1 MSSKTAASWSMGRRM
16 ATWYAMSAA
25 LLLLV
30 ATTTLYFMVASS
42 LDVEGD
48 EFLDYAATCLEKL
61 KPDAGNRPSQDDWP
75 GDAYRVRDAAGGVIA
90 SSPAADD
97 RLPPRLAEGTS
108 GTDYLGPSGRWVRAI
123 SRRIGGR
130 TYEVAYDRTRELE
143 LLGRY
148 RRYMAFVLLPAVL
161 ASSLAGAWIARR
173 GLRPVGEI
181 AATARRIGPHR
192 LVERIATARL
202 PAELA
207 DLAGTFNVM
216 LDRLQGSFGRL
227 ERFSGDIAHELR
239 TPVHAIRNAAEV
251 ALTTSQSRDEEREAL
266 SSCLEAAGNL
276 ARLIDRLLFLARA
289 ESPRS
294 LLELETIDLAA
305 ELASLREFYEPVAAQ
320 AGIELTLIA
329 AGPLTWRLDRTLI
342 QRAVGNLV
350 TNAFAYT
357 PEGGRVV
364 ISAACLDGGTLSIV
378 VADTGSGIA
387 AEHLPY
393 LFDRFYRPDAAR
405 PSGQGVGLGL
415 AIVRSIAELHG
426 GRAEIASRPGRGTE
440 VTLVLPADAHD
451 ENVISA

>member
-16 ATWYAMSAA
+16 AIWYAASAA

-30 ATTTLYFMVASS
+30 ATTTLYLIVASS
-42 LDVEGD
+42 LDAEGD
-48 EFLDYAATCLEKL
+48 EFLDYAATCLDKL
-61 KPDAGNRPSQDDWP
+61 KPDAGHRPSQDDWP
-75 GDAYRVRDAAGGVIA
+75 GDDYRVRDATGAVIA

-97 RLPPRLAEGTS
+97 RLPPRLVAGAS
-108 GTDYLGPSGRWVRAI
+108 GADHLGPSGRWVRALA
-123 SRRIGGR
+123 RRIGGR
-130 TYEVAYDRTRELE
+130 NYEVAYDRTRELE

-148 RRYMAFVLLPAVL
+148 RRYMAFVLLPALL
-161 ASSLAGAWIARR
+161 ASSIAGAWIARR

-181 AATARRIGPHR
+181 AATARRIGPDR
-192 LVERIATARL
+192 LGERIAADRL

-227 ERFSGDIAHELR
+227 ERFTGDIAHELR
-239 TPVHAIRNAAEV
+239 TPVHAIRNVAEV
-251 ALTTSQSRDEEREAL
+251 ALTTSQGRDEDREAL
-266 SSCLEAAGNL
+266 ASCLEAAGDL

-294 LLELETIDLAA
+294 VLELETIDLAA
-305 ELASLREFYEPVAAQ
+305 ELATLREFYEPLAAQ
-320 AGIELTLIA
+320 AGIELTLGA
-329 AGPLTWRLDRTLI
+329 AGPLPWRVDRTLI

-350 TNAFAYT
+350 TNAFAHT
-357 PEGGRVV
+357 PEGGRVS
-364 ISAACLDGGTLSIV
+364 IAAARPDGRALSIV

-405 PSGQGVGLGL
+405 SAGQGVGLGL

-426 GRAEIASRPGRGTE
+426 GRAAISSRPGRGTE

-451 ENVISA
+451 GNVIPA